1 MQKLI
6 AEIPTLTA
14 PMKGEELMVY
24 LSTANE
30 AVRSVLL
37 VERRARQMPI
47 HYVCRSLQGVEVNYA
62 PMEKL
67 ALALVHADR
76 RLRRY
81 FQGHTIKVIMKKP
94 INQILNSRE
103 ASGRLAKWAVE
114 LGAYGITYVPSNA
127 IKGQV
132 LADFLDD
139 TMAGDDPTSKG
150 TTKTKK
156 ILEPDED
163 PKSSR
168 SKEEQTVVG
177 LIDDTNTWKMYIDG
191 ASNDHGIRSPGS
203 MTKNSDRDD
212 GRENLCVEGSYEARG
227 KKTKKYKGKVLE
239 MVKCF
244 DKFRISHIPREENK
258 KANALRKLAVVQC
271 EGLMKGLLVEELNE
285 RSVRTCA
292 EARVRRRGI
301 RRNQADQDIYKGLK
315 PIYQAYTT
323 SRVSSGYTVKAKE
336 SCAPCWVLGCNLHPR
351 GLLELGVE
359 LGEPGKKKSVLLE
372 FAIVRYR
379 SPNNVI
385 LGTTPGKYA
394 WITRALTKSA
404 KDIYP
409 FLEVEEKLGSLIG
422 YQYKCFLRLPKED
435 SHVRMS
441 ENDEEKMGFHTEE
454 GVYCFTH
461 KPAKKFW
468 SYSSKEENEYSHA
481 IRLNL
486 FASKDNMDYEALL
499 AGLAAFIR
507 RGMKALHV
515 FVGSKFLVDQVEGNR
530 VPRTKRAKRFREE
543 IMDTM
548 APFYRF

>member
-1 MQKLI
+1 MTGIPRFVAERELKTYPHIEPRVQRKRSIAPDKRNVVKEEVEEWLKSSIMKRVWLKNAVATYQRLVDNIFEGQIRRNLEAYVDHMAIKSKIESDLIKDIEETLLKLKKDAVEEAFQKMQKLI

-191 ASNDHGIRSPGS
+191 ASNDHGSGAGLILIDP
-203 MTKNSDRDD
+203 
-212 GRENLCVEGSYEARG
+212 
-227 KKTKKYKGKVLE
+227 KG
-239 MVKCF
+239 M
-244 DKFRISHIPREENK
+244 
-258 KANALRKLAVVQC
+258 
-271 EGLMKGLLVEELNE
+271 
-285 RSVRTCA
+285 
-292 EARVRRRGI
+292 
-301 RRNQADQDIYKGLK
+301 
-315 PIYQAYTT
+315 
-323 SRVSSGYTVKAKE
+323 
-336 SCAPCWVLGCNLHPR
+336 
-351 GLLELGVE
+351 
-359 LGEPGKKKSVLLE
+359 
-372 FAIVRYR
+372 
-379 SPNNVI
+379 
-385 LGTTPGKYA
+385 
-394 WITRALTKSA
+394 
-404 KDIYP
+404 
-409 FLEVEEKLGSLIG
+409 
-422 YQYKCFLRLPKED
+422 
-435 SHVRMS
+435 
-441 ENDEEKMGFHTEE
+441 
-454 GVYCFTH
+454 
-461 KPAKKFW
+461 
-468 SYSSKEENEYSHA
+468 EYSYT
-481 IRLNL
+481 L
-486 FASKDNMDYEALL
+486 
-499 AGLAAFIR
+499 
-507 RGMKALHV
+507 
-515 FVGSKFLVDQVEGNR
+515 
-530 VPRTKRAKRFREE
+530 
-543 IMDTM
+543 
-548 APFYRF
+548 